1 MLPAPICILQF
12 ALCNLQ
18 SLTRANRRAPISL
31 AFTFCLLLSS
41 HLVGAADAAF
51 SLPLQG
57 NYRAGKYMPVH
68 VAADTDGADD
78 VLILHGQNAVPTEI
92 SAANKRIDA
101 IVPWLAVRTVH
112 DVQWSAPG
120 TGERPVEWPLHALG
134 EDERLIGFAGAD
146 PDALAPLFP
155 GRTLLRVPLDLARPL
170 AGPAQAWEALDG
182 IVLDAAA
189 ASRMDE
195 SQLRG
200 LVEAG
205 TAVAI
210 RSERRPGGPWP
221 WRKQSAYWVLHVPLS
236 GPQTAFVPEGA
247 YDPTQAWLR
256 GWPGDFRRHVI
267 LAAVLFAI
275 LATGVTLWRSRW
287 SVLVSLALCATSAG
301 FIMLWRARQPV
312 TLQGGGSVLVLGES
326 TTQRDDWTYRAVLRP
341 ADGSFARQPAAHP
354 VFAYPRQIDD
364 SQVRLTCAADGRP
377 LEFRYS
383 QKPRQSLAFL
393 TRSLLPVRLPVTP
406 SMPISSPLRTLADSL
421 YAGPGDRLLGQV
433 MQEGDEGRWPDVV
446 VEASG
451 SPAP

>member
-1 MLPAPICILQF
+1 M
-12 ALCNLQ
+12 Q
-18 SLTRANRRAPISL
+18 SLLAVNRRSLLSL
-31 AFTFCLLLSS
+31 AVALALLFASNS
-41 HLVGAADAAF
+41 AQATNAAF

-68 VAADTDGADD
+68 VAADTDGAED
-78 VLILHGQNAVPTEI
+78 VLILRGQNAVPTQI

-101 IVPWLAVRTVH
+101 IIPWLAVRTIH

-120 TGERPVEWPLHALG
+120 TGERPVDWPLHALG

-170 AGPAQAWEALDG
+170 AGPTQAWEALDG

-210 RSERRPGGPWP
+210 RSERRPGGPWA

-236 GPQTAFVPEGA
+236 GPQSAFVPEGA

-256 GWPGDFRRHVI
+256 GWPVDFRRHVI

-301 FIMLWRARQPV
+301 LIMLWRARQPI
-312 TLQGGGSVLVLGES
+312 TLQAGGSVLVLGEL

-341 ADGSFARQPAAHP
+341 VDGSFAWQPATRP

-377 LEFRYS
+377 LAFRYS

-393 TRSLLPVRLPVTP
+393 TRSLLSARLPLAPT
-406 SMPISSPLRTLADSL
+406 MPISSPLRTLADSL

-433 MQEGDEGRWPDVV
+433 MQQGDEGRWPDVV
-446 VEASG
+446 VERGAS
-451 SPAP
+451 PTP